1 MAWVAGTVS
10 VDALGN
16 VTGSGQA
23 LALYTAIATEEQAET
38 PLPDPSSPPDDWE
51 GTQQAWA
58 NLVGP
63 IAVKIKKSWARQA
76 RAIATIASYA
86 TSNAAVTVSV
96 TTTDS
101 GLQRLP
107 SSLVSGQP
115 TDAPTATKTLT
126 GTIG

>member
-1 MAWVAGTVS
+1 MTLDVGSVT

-23 LALYTAIATEEQAET
+23 LALYIAIATEEQAET

-63 IAVKIKKSWARQA
+63 ITVKIKKSWARQA
-76 RAIATIASYA
+76 RAIVTIARS
-86 TSNAAVTVSV
+86 
-96 TTTDS
+96 
-101 GLQRLP
+101 P
-107 SSLVSGQP
+107 
-115 TDAPTATKTLT
+115 
-126 GTIG
+126 